1 MIGTR
6 LPSIDLPVA
15 DHDVIAAYLAAS
27 GDDNPLHRDPY
38 VARSAGFEDILVPGL
53 LVMAQMAEHLRAWP
67 RCQEIVQLQCRFVEP
82 VPVGTRLRC
91 DGRIVATAA
100 VGLTVVRLTAAQGR
114 RILILG
120 EATIRLA

>member
-6 LPSIDLPVA
+6 LPGIDLPHA
-15 DHDVIAAYLAAS
+15 DHEVIAAYLAAS
-27 GDDNPLHRDPY
+27 GDDNPLHRDPH
-38 VARSAGFEDILVPGL
+38 VAQSAGYEDILVPGL
-53 LVMAQMAEHLRAWP
+53 LVMAQMAEYLAAWP
-67 RCQEIVQLQCRFVEP
+67 RCQEIAQLQCRFVEP

-91 DGRIVATAA
+91 DGRIVATAPA
-100 VGLTVVRLTAAQGR
+100 GLTVVRLTAGQGR